1 MPMIVLS
8 SSSHPDLMPKELC
21 VVFVLLFF
29 KWESSEVFLA
39 LASN

>member
-21 VVFVLLFF
+21 VVFVLFF